1 MSWVI
6 EEITTSTIGFVIAM
20 VVLSVIIG
28 VGLYGYW
35 VYANHVTLENYLWPI
50 AEVLPWRGEY
60 FLAIVNT
67 GNEPFYVEQIYLKGG
82 TVITPSQAVT
92 QT

>member
-1 MSWVI
+1 MSSVI
-6 EEITTSTIGFVIAM
+6 EEILTSTIGFVIAM
-20 VVLSVIIG
+20 VILSVVIG

-50 AEVLPWRGEY
+50 AEVLPYKGSY

-67 GNEPFYVEQIYLKGG
+67 GNEPFYVSKS
-82 TVITPSQAVT
+82 T
-92 QT
+92 